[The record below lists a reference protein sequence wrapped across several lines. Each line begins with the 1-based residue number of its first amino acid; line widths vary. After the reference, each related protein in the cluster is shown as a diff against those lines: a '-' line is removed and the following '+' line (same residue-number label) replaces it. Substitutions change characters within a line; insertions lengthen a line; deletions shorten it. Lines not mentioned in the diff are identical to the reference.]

1 MTTEKKKEE
10 KTWQE
15 QLNDTVNRINN
26 REKFEYDL
34 NGDALWNQYKD
45 QYTRQGALAM
55 EDTMGKAQAM
65 TGGYANSYAQ
75 QVGQQTYNAYMQDLN
90 GMIPELYNMALS
102 RYQTEGDDLYNKA
115 SFAASMAEQERG
127 TQADNYEKITA
138 LIAIGYN
145 PTDEEL
151 AGAGMSREQANAIAA
166 AYGMGDDSSSDSYTP
181 GSYDANPS
189 LTEEEIRSI
198 QEQAGITV
206 DGIWG
211 PNTAAAY
218 KRGIRPKSTEIPV
231 TSDTD
236 NTKLFRK
243 SIMTSTEFAKH
254 GNRATVNGKVYT
266 KYREYVEACLA
277 NWTDNGVPQG
287 GSTLTDGEVEYLIN
301 YYNLRG

>member
-15 QLNDTVNRINN
+15 QLNDTVTRINN

-45 QYTRQGALAM
+45 QYKQMGALAM

-75 QVGQQTYNAYMQDLN
+75 QVGQQTYNAYMQELN
-90 GMIPELYNMALS
+90 SKIPDLYNLALG
-102 RYQTEGDDLYNKA
+102 RHQADTDALYNKA
-115 SFAASMAEQERG
+115 SFAASMAEKERG
-127 TQADNYEKITA
+127 AQADNYEKITA

-166 AYGMGDDSSSDSYTP
+166 AYGMSIDGSDSDGYTP
-181 GSYDANPS
+181 GDYDANPG
-189 LTEEEIRSI
+189 LTEKEIRSI
-198 QEQAGITV
+198 QEQAKITV

-218 KRGIRPKSTEIPV
+218 AQGIRPKDTESDDYTYGIIVDKLRSYIAGGASKSEISTYLREAHKSGYI
-231 TSDTD
+231 TD
-236 NTKLFRK
+236 
-243 SIMTSTEFAKH
+243 
-254 GNRATVNGKVYT
+254 
-266 KYREYVEACLA
+266 REYTQLK
-277 NWTDNGVPQG
+277 N
-287 GSTLTDGEVEYLIN
+287 EYLQSGVT
-301 YYNLRG
+301 Y